1 MKIAK
6 KLFQTVCLA
15 ALFLSAGFLL
25 YHMVYLPMENKKL
38 VAELKGNFP
47 EPEAPGASGS
57 EKKDQPAG
65 RKCPVAAVDLVSLRE
80 QYPDVQGWLTIP
92 DTGIDYPV
100 LQSEQEN
107 GEFYLKRN
115 YKKEYDINGSLFLQ
129 ADCKVSESRNLI
141 IYGHNM
147 NSGAMFGNLD
157 QYSSYEYW
165 KAHPR
170 VFFQTPEEMEEYRIA
185 AVLKADVSMFDF
197 QRTSFQSPQELE
209 AYVQQAKALSLFETG
224 VDGIGCEETLT
235 LVTCSYEW
243 KQARNKSS
251 PNLCVNSSFSYV
263 VLSTLLLSSR
273 DLTEWS
279 LVYHNTLSYQRF
291 YDLHSIHYDHLEGL
305 HQLI

>member
-65 RKCPVAAVDLVSLRE
+65 RKCPVAAVDLVSLQE

-107 GEFYLKRN
+107 GEFYLKRIV
-115 YKKEYDINGSLFLQ
+115 YL
-129 ADCKVSESRNLI
+129 NLYNNI
-141 IYGHNM
+141 
-147 NSGAMFGNLD
+147 
-157 QYSSYEYW
+157 
-165 KAHPR
+165 
-170 VFFQTPEEMEEYRIA
+170 
-185 AVLKADVSMFDF
+185 
-197 QRTSFQSPQELE
+197 
-209 AYVQQAKALSLFETG
+209 
-224 VDGIGCEETLT
+224 
-235 LVTCSYEW
+235 
-243 KQARNKSS
+243 
-251 PNLCVNSSFSYV
+251 
-263 VLSTLLLSSR
+263 
-273 DLTEWS
+273 
-279 LVYHNTLSYQRF
+279 
-291 YDLHSIHYDHLEGL
+291 
-305 HQLI
+305 